1 MRERR
6 RPHLNRGTI
15 AGVGAILLWSATV
28 ALARSLTEQL
38 GMFRAAASVY
48 VFSGACCVVFL
59 AVKPGRW
66 RQLRNQSR
74 RYLLVCGS
82 LFVFYMVAYFSAIGL
97 ADDREQV
104 LEIALINYLW
114 CPLTL
119 LLSVPVL
126 KKQASPLVIPGT
138 ILVVAGIFLV
148 LKQDFSIPWSSLLA
162 NVAGNPLAY
171 GLALAVAVAWG
182 FYSNLTRRLAA
193 SEEVS
198 GALAFLPATGAVLL
212 ILSLTT
218 PEEGSWDARA
228 VIEMVILG
236 TSTATGYLLWDV
248 AMRKGDVV
256 FVAAGSYFVPL
267 LATLVSCVYLGI
279 TPGAPL
285 WVGCLL
291 IVAGSLSSWIAISDP
306 ARKLGESHRSG
317 H

>member
-1 MRERR
+1 
-6 RPHLNRGTI
+6 
-15 AGVGAILLWSATV
+15 VGAILLWSATV

-38 GMFRAAASVY
+38 GVFRAAASVY
-48 VFSGACCVVFL
+48 VFSGVCCVVFL
-59 AVKPGRW
+59 LLKPGKA
-66 RQLRNQSR
+66 RQLWNQPR
-74 RYLLVCGS
+74 GYLFVCGS

-104 LEIALINYLW
+104 LEIALTNYLW

-126 KKQASPLVIPGT
+126 KKRASPLVIPGT

-148 LKQDFSIPWSSLLA
+148 LKQDFSIPWSSLLS

-182 FYSNLTRRLAA
+182 LYSNLTRRLAG

-198 GALAFLPATGAVLL
+198 GALVFLPATGAVLL
-212 ILSLTT
+212 ILGLAH
-218 PEEGSWDARA
+218 PEEGAWNARA
-228 VIEMVILG
+228 VIETVFLG
-236 TSTATGYLLWDV
+236 SSTAIGYLLWDV

-279 TPGAPL
+279 SPGAPL

-291 IVAGSLSSWIAISDP
+291 IVAGSLSSWMAISDRP
-306 ARKLGESHRSG
+306 PTMHDRERSHRSG
-317 H
+317 P